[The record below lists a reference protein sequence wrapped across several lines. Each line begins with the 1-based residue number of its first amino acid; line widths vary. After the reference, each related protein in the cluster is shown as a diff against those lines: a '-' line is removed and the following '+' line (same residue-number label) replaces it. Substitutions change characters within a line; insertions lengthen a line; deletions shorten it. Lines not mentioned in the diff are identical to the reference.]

1 MATQRPVDDEPCYV
15 ISVAARMV
23 GVHAQTLRSYERVGL
38 VRDSTVEGRRRLYSP
53 RDIANLRRI
62 KALTDDMGVNLAGV
76 EVILKLMTRINQIE
90 KKNRQLVDEV
100 VKLRSAPLLPGWMR
114 GMAGRRKQLRCH
126 SESAGGG

>member
-1 MATQRPVDDEPCYV
+1 MTTQRPVDDEPCYV

-38 VRDSTVEGRRRLYSP
+38 VRIPRSEGRRRLYSP
-53 RDIANLRRI
+53 SDIANLRRI

-100 VKLRSAPLLPGWMR
+100 VKLRSALSSR
-114 GMAGRRKQLRCH
+114 VDERHGR
-126 SESAGGG
+126 A